1 MIRCA
6 LRFAL
11 ALVLVIS
18 SVARADGDVQGAA
31 YSASGSGALAFANET
46 HNTGG
51 SVLRLV
57 TAEGLV
63 TAPQPIASGFE
74 DPQVAMGPRGDV
86 IVAWFDKAGLY
97 ARFQPAGGVLG
108 PVEVVAAAP
117 DIYQEVLPLAVDGA
131 GNAFVAYAPMF
142 GPGGLRVRMRD
153 ASGAWGAEQNLG
165 GTDIYDPA
173 LEVAANGTALLA
185 WRQHGGKAL
194 NGTQIALSTRAP
206 GAAFTPATVI
216 AGTPRHAD
224 EPALALNDRGDAVV
238 TWIESHRSDR
248 PKARRGEI
256 LSSIHGRFR
265 RADGAFGKSMRLSHM
280 QAAGQSVAV
289 FPDGR
294 MILAWTDWTNRR
306 VEARVR
312 SSTGVLGRAYVLTH
326 DLGVNARIE
335 ALASGRGVVGW
346 IDRDPGLV
354 LVRAAQAT
362 KDRRFQAPQLV
373 ARVHGYDLDPVWTAS
388 PTSLAVVP
396 TPPGEPKDEISWQ
409 RVTFPPDPT
418 ALPAGSRL
426 SEDMIFRGW

>member
-1 MIRCA
+1 MRQ
-6 LRFAL
+6 
-11 ALVLVIS
+11 
-18 SVARADGDVQGAA
+18 ARGGP
-31 YSASGSGALAFANET
+31 SGA
-46 HNTGG
+46 
-51 SVLRLV
+51 R
-57 TAEGLV
+57 
-63 TAPQPIASGFE
+63 
-74 DPQVAMGPRGDV
+74 RG
-86 IVAWFDKAGLY
+86 A
-97 ARFQPAGGVLG
+97 
-108 PVEVVAAAP
+108 
-117 DIYQEVLPLAVDGA
+117 
-131 GNAFVAYAPMF
+131 
-142 GPGGLRVRMRD
+142 
-153 ASGAWGAEQNLG
+153 
-165 GTDIYDPA
+165 DIYDPE
-173 LEVAANGTALLA
+173 LVASANGTALLA

-238 TWIESHRSDR
+238 TWIETHRSDR
-248 PKARRGEI
+248 PKARRGETV
-256 LSSIHGRFR
+256 SSIHGRFR
-265 RADGAFGKSMRLSHM
+265 RAGGAFGKPMRLSHM

-289 FPDGR
+289 LPDGR

-373 ARVHGYDLDPVWTAS
+373 ARVHGYDLDPVWTAT

-396 TPPGEPKDEISWQ
+396 SPPGEPKDEISWQ
-409 RVTFPPDPT
+409 RVT
-418 ALPAGSRL
+418 LGAG
-426 SEDMIFRGW
+426 EA